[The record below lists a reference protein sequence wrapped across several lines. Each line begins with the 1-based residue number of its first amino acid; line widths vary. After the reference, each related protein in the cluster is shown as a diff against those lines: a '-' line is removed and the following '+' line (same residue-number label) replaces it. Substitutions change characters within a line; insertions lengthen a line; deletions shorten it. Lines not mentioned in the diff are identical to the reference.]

1 MLAAKPIDL
10 FLHPDVR
17 HVLES
22 DIEPW
27 ADHDMI
33 EHELV
38 LILHRIMRQQH
49 DEAVVAL
56 TSLTQQQLGPKVS
69 VKPSNVQFQ
78 CTRCKESMTFDSALK
93 HEHLYQ
99 EYILERKPMY
109 SHMPES
115 KIYEKVGKE
124 LYQSHFRNLDVL
136 RASMRPQNKKSS
148 RKKRRA

>member
-1 MLAAKPIDL
+1 MLAARPIDL
-10 FLHPDVR
+10 FLHPDIR

-27 ADHDMI
+27 ADYDMV

-38 LILHRIMRQQH
+38 LILHGITRRQH
-49 DEAVVAL
+49 DEAVGAL
-56 TSLTQQQLGPKVS
+56 ISLAQQQLGPKVS
-69 VKPSNVQFQ
+69 VKQSNVQFQ
-78 CTRCKESMTFDSALK
+78 CIQCKKFMTFDSALR
-93 HEHLYQ
+93 HQHLYQ
-99 EYILERKPMY
+99 EYVLERKPMY
-109 SHMPES
+109 SRMPES

-124 LYQSHFRNLDVL
+124 LYQSHFRNLNVL